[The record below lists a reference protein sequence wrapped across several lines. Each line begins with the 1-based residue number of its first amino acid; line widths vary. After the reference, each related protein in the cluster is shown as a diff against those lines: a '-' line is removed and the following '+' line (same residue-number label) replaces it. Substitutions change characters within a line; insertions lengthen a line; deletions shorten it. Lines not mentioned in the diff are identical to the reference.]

1 MNCPICDSGD
11 TRRIRRVPGSVLYHC
26 RACDVGFADPMRA
39 ATAEWYAASPLYL
52 NVKALHVPLGWH
64 HGRFLDH
71 AGPGAGRTLL
81 DVGCGTGT
89 FLAQARDRG
98 FVPAGLD
105 FDAGNIRIARQRYGL
120 QDVHALSVDDFARR
134 EPGTGYDAVTLFE
147 VVEHVEDPRALLRS
161 ARALM
166 APGGVLA
173 FSTPNRNRT
182 LDTLRDGDWPPN
194 HLTRWSARAVRTL
207 VESAGFKLEAVEIKP
222 FDASEIAGWLRARIR
237 FGVARRLLTQG
248 VAAGDPE
255 TVQRAAAIMGVKERL
270 LNAVAWPL
278 APAARALGAQG
289 SGMVAIA
296 SVRP

>member
-1 MNCPICDSGD
+1 MNCPVCHSRD
-11 TRRIRRVPGSVLYHC
+11 TRQTRRVPDHVLYHC
-26 RACDVGFADPMRA
+26 RACDVGFTDPMRA
-39 ATAEWYAASPLYL
+39 ATAEWYAASSLYL
-52 NVKALHVPLGWH
+52 NVKALHLPLGWH
-64 HGRFLDH
+64 HHRFLDLV
-71 AGPGAGRTLL
+71 GSGAGRTLL

-89 FLAQARDRG
+89 FLAGARHRG

-105 FDAGNIRIARQRYGL
+105 FDAGNIRIARERYGL

-134 EPGTGYDAVTLFE
+134 EPGARYDAVTLFE

-161 ARALM
+161 ARALL

-194 HLTRWSARAVRTL
+194 HLTRWSARAVRAL
-207 VESAGFKLEAVEIKP
+207 VESAGFHLEVVEIKP

-237 FGVARRLLTQG
+237 FGVARRLLTRG
-248 VAAGDPE
+248 VAAGNPE
-255 TVQRAAAIMGVKERL
+255 AVQHAAAMMGLKERML
-270 LNAVAWPL
+270 GWVARPL
-278 APAARALGAQG
+278 APPARVLGAQG

-296 SVRP
+296 SVSP